1 MLVLFS
7 CGYVV
12 CFIFFVFKNVIFLKF
27 EDNVFCLENGMG
39 KLLLNGIVGFECLK
53 LSWNVVGLKIFEW
66 ENGLNNVNLKYNMI
80 KIFLFW
86 LFDDVDILFFL

>member
-1 MLVLFS
+1 MLYVLF
-7 CGYVV
+7 
-12 CFIFFVFKNVIFLKF
+12 FLFLKNVIFLKF